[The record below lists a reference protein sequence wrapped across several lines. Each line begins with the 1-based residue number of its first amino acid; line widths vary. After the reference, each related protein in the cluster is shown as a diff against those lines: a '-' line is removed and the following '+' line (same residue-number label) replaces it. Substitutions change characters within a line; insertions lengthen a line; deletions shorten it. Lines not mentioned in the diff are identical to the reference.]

1 MTKDDMKKAL
11 ANCVCTV
18 VFEKVNGEERTMH
31 CTTNVDFIP
40 KDKHPKSSVNGR
52 EDVIAAFDTSKQDWR
67 SFRVDSVREFK
78 V

>member
-1 MTKDDMKKAL
+1 MTKDDMKQAL

>member
-1 MTKDDMKKAL
+1 MTKDEMKEAL
-11 ANCVCTV
+11 AHCVCTV
-18 VFEKVNGEERTMH
+18 LFTKVNGEERTMH
-31 CTTNVDFIP
+31 CTTNIDFIP

-67 SFRVDSVREFK
+67 SFRVDSVKEFK